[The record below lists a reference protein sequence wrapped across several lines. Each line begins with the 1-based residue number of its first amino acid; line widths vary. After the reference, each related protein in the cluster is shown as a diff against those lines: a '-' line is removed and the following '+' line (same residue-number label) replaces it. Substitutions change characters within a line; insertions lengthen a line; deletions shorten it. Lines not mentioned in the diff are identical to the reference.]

1 MKRPV
6 LIVVLLAGLAVL
18 LWILLTCGWIGGDD
32 AGGIP
37 EQATVGAAAFGTVSD
52 LTPELQREPSIQAE
66 PAETG
71 SPLPILITG
80 VTVVDNTPRADVLIE
95 VNGVEYNSG
104 INGEFSFAIA
114 ELPMT
119 ARFSFSGCTAREVP
133 LSEERMRVT
142 LHSLLNLAIEVL
154 AEPGVTEAWTGS
166 WTLVRNPTALTIR
179 PGVEFPEAIQVAS
192 GTFESGR
199 IVLLPEQEGR
209 PWNHLAYEVICE
221 ANGETARGW
230 FGDHLRKFPEDPDRE
245 YRVCTIL
252 QRRFQPPQRARI
264 RFLDLAGAAL
274 AGRAV
279 FVPTSHAIPRS
290 WRQTTTDAEG
300 AIEIEEGDPS
310 IVPHCVI
317 ALGNG
322 SLAAGLYGRIEERS
336 PSEFEIRV
344 PVAMPP
350 LEVLSDLP
358 EDAWLEF
365 RRIALFERQGREE
378 ISETFHHEFSETW
391 MAPAD
396 PKGADLVGMLGL
408 RGRLEVRLMPDRLV
422 LPSIDFGCD
431 DAAIPVELPELHLLR
446 VELQEDASALG
457 RLHLAVRTSG
467 GHRSGRSL
475 DAAEWPVDFRLPA
488 GSHELT
494 LFLAG
499 TSMLLGSA
507 TCLVPEQRAVEL
519 VLEEP
524 LRLLVRLG
532 ADPCVDCTVL
542 YQTKSGQSVQA
553 RVGSDGFASLYGRD
567 LQHPQLNLL
576 PATSEPRV
584 LGVGSSA
591 LMLGY
596 AVDALAVQSGEAVL
610 DVPHGFLR
618 MQNDSAKPSQI
629 SVMRLVLPS
638 GRCVI
643 QCPSGATGEYSLPI
657 GRYRIERGELRD
669 EFEMTAG
676 GLIEHVID

>member
-6 LIVVLLAGLAVL
+6 LIAVLLTGLAVL
-18 LWILLTCGWIGGDD
+18 LWILLMRGRIGADA
-32 AGGIP
+32 AGGVEEWAP
-37 EQATVGAAAFGTVSD
+37 VGATFAGTGSD
-52 LTPELQREPSIQAE
+52 VASELQRQPSIQVERVEA
-66 PAETG
+66 G
-71 SPLPILITG
+71 SPQPVHITG
-80 VTVVDNTPRADVLIE
+80 VTVVDNTPRAGVLIE
-95 VNGVEYNSG
+95 VGGLEYASG

-119 ARFSFSGCTAREVP
+119 ARFSFSGCTAREIP
-133 LSEERMRVT
+133 LSEDRMRVA

-154 AEPGVTEAWTGS
+154 AEPDVTEAWTGS
-166 WTLVRNPTALTIR
+166 WTLVRNPTALAIR
-179 PGVEFPEAIQVAS
+179 PGVELPEATLVAS

-199 IVLLPEQEGR
+199 IVLLPEQEGSAWHER
-209 PWNHLAYEVICE
+209 AYEVICE

-230 FGDHLRKFPEDPDRE
+230 FGERFRKFPQDPDRE

-264 RFLDLAGAAL
+264 RFLDLAGASL
-274 AGRAV
+274 AERTV

-300 AIEIEEGDPS
+300 AIEVERGDPS

-317 ALGNG
+317 AIGNG
-322 SLAAGLYGRIEERS
+322 SLAAGLYGRVNERS
-336 PSEFEIRV
+336 PSDFEVHV
-344 PVAMPP
+344 PVSMPS
-350 LEVLSDLP
+350 LETSGELP
-358 EDAWLEF
+358 EGGWLEY
-365 RRIALFERQGREE
+365 RRTALFTRNGSEE
-378 ISETFHHEFSETW
+378 TSDPVHHEFSGDW
-391 MAPAD
+391 MRPEDAS
-396 PKGADLVGMLGL
+396 GSDLVGMLGL
-408 RGRLEVRLMPDRLV
+408 RGRLEPRLMPDRLL

-431 DAAIPVELPELHLLR
+431 DAAIPVELPELHAVSVSLHGN
-446 VELQEDASALG
+446 SSTLG
-457 RLHLAVRTSG
+457 RLRLATRMSTG
-467 GHRSGRSL
+467 IRSGKSI
-475 DAAEWPVDFRLPA
+475 DAAEWPVDLQLPA
-488 GSHELT
+488 GRHDLT

-499 TSMLLGSA
+499 TSTELGSA

-532 ADPCVDCTVL
+532 ADPCVGCTVL
-542 YQTKSGQSVQA
+542 YQAKSGQSVQA
-553 RVGSDGFASLYGRD
+553 RVGSDGFASLYGID

-618 MQNDSAKPSQI
+618 LRNDAAASIQVA
-629 SVMRLVLPS
+629 VMRRALPS

-657 GRYRIERGELRD
+657 GRYAIERGELRE

-676 GLIEHVID
+676 RLFEHVID